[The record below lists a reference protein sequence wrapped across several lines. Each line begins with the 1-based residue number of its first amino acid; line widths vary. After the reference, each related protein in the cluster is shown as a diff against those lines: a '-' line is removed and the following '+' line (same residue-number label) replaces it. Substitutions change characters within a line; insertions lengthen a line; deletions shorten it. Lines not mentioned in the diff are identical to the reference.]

1 VSDLWKGKS
10 GAFNDNGDKD
20 RVKAASDI
28 VRVIGEHVALKPK
41 GREYVGLCP
50 FHDDHKP
57 SMGVV
62 PAKGIFH
69 CFVCGAG
76 GDVISFMQKF
86 HKMEFREAL
95 EYLAERAGITLT
107 PRGRQAG
114 GAPEGVSRSD
124 LLTASATA
132 SEFFRTILKL
142 DHGKEARAI
151 IERRGISP
159 EMVEKFLLGASPDR
173 WDGLLLTIQ
182 NKRLDPKTFA
192 EAGLLKNRE
201 GGSGSYDAFRNRLMF
216 PIQDQLGKVIAFGAR
231 KIKEED
237 EPKYLNSPDTRLFS
251 KSKTLYALNHA
262 ARAIQAEGTAII
274 TEGYTDVIAC
284 HQAGFCNAVATLGT
298 ALTREHASGLRRIC
312 DRVVLLFDG
321 DDAGQ
326 RAADRAVE
334 IFFAEDLDVSIC
346 ALNRYTDAKDPD
358 ELLKRPGGGEVF
370 RAALAGSTELLEKR
384 YARLRDRLEGA
395 GMAALARGLEEE
407 LGKLVELGLRDAA
420 PIRQKLIVK
429 RLASVAGLDE
439 ATILKSIPAGRKPR
453 VAPPGASGAAPE
465 LGSDSDGA
473 PIASEEQVP
482 PLHTATLTAA
492 EHMLGC
498 ILCDGRLL
506 ATLSEHERD
515 FIGPEAYRWRLLSR
529 VAQTVHDLG
538 EDGAT
543 PDLAGLLRNVED
555 LAVKDAAVGLAARI
569 DQETD
574 RDTDRLHAHW
584 RACLVRAR
592 QDYDAR
598 PRKTGTGT
606 SPDIESVLTQ
616 IKLKRTAHASLGAD
630 RRVLPKPG

>member
-10 GAFNDNGDKD
+10 GSFNDHGDVD
-20 RVKAASDI
+20 RVKDASDI

-57 SMGVV
+57 SMNVV
-62 PAKGIFH
+62 PGKGIFH

-76 GDVISFMQKF
+76 GDVLSFVQKF

-95 EYLAERAGITLT
+95 EYLAERAGVTLT
-107 PRGRQAG
+107 PRGRQAVP

-132 SEFFRTILKL
+132 AEFFKAILKL
-142 DHGKEARAI
+142 EHGRAARDI
-151 IERRGISP
+151 IQRRGITQ
-159 EMVEKFLLGASPDR
+159 EMVDKFMLGASPER
-173 WDGLLLTIQ
+173 WDGLLVTIQ
-182 NKRLDPKTFA
+182 SKRLDPRTFMD
-192 EAGLLKNRE
+192 AGLLKKRE
-201 GGSGSYDAFRNRLMF
+201 NSDGSYDAFRNRIMF
-216 PIQDQLGKVIAFGAR
+216 PIQDQIGRVIAFGAR

-262 ARAIQAEGTAII
+262 ARAIQAEKTAII

-298 ALTREHASGLRRIC
+298 ALTRDHASVLRRMC

-321 DDAGQ
+321 DEAGQ

-334 IFFAEDLDVSIC
+334 VFFAEGLDVAIC
-346 ALNRYTDAKDPD
+346 TLNRFTDAKDPD
-358 ELLKRPGGGEVF
+358 ELLKRPDGGDVF
-370 RAALAGSTELLEKR
+370 RRALAAATDLLEYR
-384 YARLRDRLEGA
+384 YDRLRERLEGA

-407 LGKLVELGLRDAA
+407 LAKLVELGLRDVA

-439 ATILKSIPAGRKPR
+439 ATIMKSIPAGRRPR
-453 VAPPGASGAAPE
+453 PVPVGTEMEAGADTPDDQTMPTLSA
-465 LGSDSDGA
+465 
-473 PIASEEQVP
+473 
-482 PLHTATLTAA
+482 ATLTAA
-492 EHMLGC
+492 EHLLGC
-498 ILCDGRLL
+498 ILCDGGLL
-506 ATLSEHERD
+506 STLSEHERD
-515 FIGPEAYRWRLLSR
+515 FIGAEAYRWPLLRR
-529 VAQTVHDLG
+529 VAQIVHDLG
-538 EDGAT
+538 EDGSV
-543 PDLAGLLRNVED
+543 PDLAGLLRSVED
-555 LAVKDAAVGLAARI
+555 TALKDAAVGLAARI

-574 RDTDRLHAHW
+574 RDGDRLHAHW

-592 QDYDAR
+592 QDFESR
-598 PRKTGTGT
+598 RR
-606 SPDIESVLTQ
+606 SPGADVDSVLTQ